1 MGKSSRKERI
11 MTKVFLDAM
20 KFIFEHENVMSR
32 GKVVSEHDPRD
43 PGGLTKYGIDARS
56 HKGVD
61 VENLNEEM
69 STAIYWQEWL
79 DCKADKLPWPLSLA
93 YFDACVNSGVHQ
105 GVLLLQRTVGAKDD
119 GIIGPATIGA
129 AITACTLKTP
139 AEVALAYCQKKE
151 QFYVA
156 LCKAKPEY
164 NYAKNGWLNRVSD
177 LKKTII
183 V

>member
-1 MGKSSRKERI
+1 
-11 MTKVFLDAM
+11 MTNDFKNAM

-61 VENLNEEM
+61 VENLTEEQA
-69 STAIYWQEWL
+69 TAIYWQEWL

-93 YFDACVNSGVHQ
+93 YFDACVNSGQCQ
-105 GVLLLQRTVGAKDD
+105 GVLLLQRVVGAKDD
-119 GIIGPATIGA
+119 GLIGPATIGA
-129 AITACTLKTP
+129 AVTACTLRP
-139 AEVALAYCQKKE
+139 AAEVALDYCKKKE
-151 QFYVA
+151 QFYLNLV
-156 LCKAKPEY
+156 KAKPEHA
-164 NYAKNGWLNRVSD
+164 YAKNGWLNRVSD

-183 V
+183 A

>member
-1 MGKSSRKERI
+1 
-11 MTKVFLDAM
+11 MTDDFKNAM
-20 KFIFEHENVMSR
+20 KFILDHEKVMSR

-43 PGGLTKYGIDARS
+43 PGGLTKYGIDQRS
-56 HKGVD
+56 HPGVD
-61 VENLNEEM
+61 VENLTEEKAM
-69 STAIYWQEWL
+69 AIYWQEWL
-79 DCKADKLPWPLSLA
+79 KCKADKLPWPLSFA

-129 AITACTLKTP
+129 AVTACTLKP
-139 AEVALAYCQKKE
+139 ATEVALAYCQKKE

-156 LCKAKPEY
+156 LCKAKPQY

-177 LKKTII
+177 LKKTINLC
-183 V
+183 